1 MLTQYRIN
9 IQDQNRRRHHLWN
22 AVLALITGVLT
33 LIYPNF
39 LYLIA
44 ASYLIILG
52 LLFIPFRIPNTLAAI
67 PIIAGIVIF
76 IFPELIP
83 ITFAIFLGL
92 FGLVMLLNFGFVFVG
107 VLILIIAVLI
117 ITNPDLV
124 GYLIAFFM
132 LSYAIS
138 NLVRLYQNQ

>member
-1 MLTQYRIN
+1 MLTQYHIDF
-9 IQDQNRRRHHLWN
+9 QGQNRQRHHLWN
-22 AVLALITGVLT
+22 AILALITGILT

-44 ASYLIILG
+44 ASYLVILG
-52 LLFIPFRIPNTLAAI
+52 LLFIPFRIPNSLAAI
-67 PIIAGIVIF
+67 PIIAGIIIF

-83 ITFAIFLGL
+83 ITFAIFLAL
-92 FGLVMLLNFGFVFVG
+92 FGLMMLFNFGFVFVG
-107 VLILIIAVLI
+107 VLILVIAVLI

-138 NLVRLYQNQ
+138 NLVRLYQNR